1 MSRQETTQ
9 RQRIIINK
17 LSRKPFTFAEIQNA
31 LLYQEEITGYRLTC
45 SIRTFQRDLKEIET
59 LYDIEIK
66 YDKGQKV
73 YRIIYDGR
81 EAHSERLM
89 ETFDLYNAI
98 KVDNSFGNLLIF
110 EKRKALGTEHMYGLL
125 HAIKNRKVVLFM
137 YKKFHDASLS
147 QRNVRPLAIKEA
159 RSRWYL
165 LAQDTKDDVIKSF
178 GLDRVSDLEISR
190 EGFEPLEDFNPEK
203 KYRNN
208 FGIINGTGEKAE
220 KIVLSFTPSEGRYIK
235 SLPLH
240 SSQEV
245 IQENDEETI
254 FEFHLA
260 PTYDFIQEVLSY
272 GDQVKVIE
280 PPSLVDKIKKRLRNS
295 FDQY

>member
-17 LSRKPFTFAEIQNA
+17 LSRKPSTFEEIQKA
-31 LLYQEEITGYRLTC
+31 LLYQEDITDYRLTC
-45 SIRTFQRDLKEIET
+45 SIRTFQRDLKEIES
-59 LYDIEIK
+59 LYEIEIK

-73 YRIIYDGR
+73 YAITYDGR

-98 KVDNSFGNLLIF
+98 KVDNSFGNHLIF

-125 HAIKNRKVVLFM
+125 HAIKNRKHVLFM
-137 YKKFHDASLS
+137 YEKFYDASLS
-147 QRNVRPLAIKEA
+147 ERKVRPLAIKEA

-165 LAQDTKDDVIKSF
+165 LAADTKDDVIKSF
-178 GLDRVSDLEISR
+178 GLDRVTDLEISR
-190 EGFEPLEDFNPEK
+190 EGFEPFEDFNPEK
-203 KYRNN
+203 QYRHS
-208 FGIINGTGEKAE
+208 FGIINGAGEKAE
-220 KIVLSFTPSEGRYIK
+220 KIVLSFTPFEGRYIK

-240 SSQEV
+240 HSQEV
-245 IQENDEETI
+245 IEENEEETQ
-254 FEFHLA
+254 FQFYLA

-272 GDQVKVIE
+272 GDQVKVLE
-280 PPSLVDKIKKRLRNS
+280 PAYLVEKIKKRLQNS
-295 FDQY
+295 LDNY